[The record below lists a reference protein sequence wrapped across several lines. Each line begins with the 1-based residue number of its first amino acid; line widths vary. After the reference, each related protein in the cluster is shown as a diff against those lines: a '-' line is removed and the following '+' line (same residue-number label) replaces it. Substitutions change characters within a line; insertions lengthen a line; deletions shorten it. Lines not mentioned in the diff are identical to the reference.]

1 MKKALSL
8 AMAAAMIVVTLSAC
22 STGTPAS
29 SATPVS
35 STGSAA
41 DSATPASSPSSSAE
55 TVSHDPFEKYG
66 TPVTLMAVL
75 GADAPEETSVPA
87 GMTPETNTFIQ
98 ICKDKLNVNIEF
110 LWVTTTEQ
118 YQQKLQLSMSSGQ
131 MPDIFKAGIKEG
143 ADAFQRLINTGSLA
157 DLTQAYND
165 YALEDVK
172 NDFKQADNLPLET
185 ATRDGKLYGIPYWAD
200 TRQDVQILYI
210 RQDWLDN
217 LKLQPPKTMQDVE
230 NIARAFVK
238 DDPDQ
243 NGQADTYGLGAT
255 KNTIDAWFGG
265 LTPFFYGYHA
275 YPNAWIKDST
285 GNLVYGAIQPE
296 MKNALAALQSWYS
309 EGLLDREF
317 ATKDENQVLEDVAGG
332 KIGLLFGSW
341 WQSNMP
347 QLFQIAGKDGGPVW
361 KAYPLVSAD
370 SAPVS
375 QAMKRVNVSYYN
387 VVSKQCKNPEA
398 LIKVLNL
405 YWDCLFNKGPET
417 RYGDSVLS
425 KNGFVYNYIPVD
437 IYPGA
442 TQHTDFVVVNQAL
455 DADDPSLIIT
465 QEEQKCYDY
474 AKNYLASK
482 KTGQDWGYYYSR
494 IAKDGAW
501 AVTEDIFNQGNFVY
515 NEFFGPTP
523 KTQAEKGET
532 LQSMRTQTFLG
543 IIMGAPVS
551 GFDKFVTDWKSL
563 GGDQITIEVN
573 EWYQQNK

>member
-8 AMAAAMIVVTLSAC
+8 AMAVVMIVLSVTLSAC
-22 STGTPAS
+22 SNSSSNSTPAS
-29 SATPVS
+29 SV
-35 STGSAA
+35 
-41 DSATPASSPSSSAE
+41 TPASSSGSSAE
-55 TVSHDPFEKYG
+55 TVSHDPFEKYS
-66 TPVTLMAVL
+66 TPVTLTAVL

-98 ICKDKLNVNIEF
+98 ICKDKLNVDIQF
-110 LWVTTTEQ
+110 LWATTTAQ
-118 YQQKLQLSMSSGQ
+118 YEQKLQLSMSSGQ
-131 MPDIFKAGIKEG
+131 MPDILEAEG
-143 ADAFQRLINTGSLA
+143 DTFQRLINTDSLA

-165 YALEDVK
+165 YALEDIK
-172 NDFKQADNLPLET
+172 NDFKQADDLPLEA
-185 ATRDGKLYGIPYWAD
+185 ATRDGKIYGIPYWSD
-200 TRQDVQILYI
+200 TRQDLQILYI

-217 LKLQPPKTMQDVE
+217 LNLQPPKTMQDVE

-243 NGQADTYGLGAT
+243 NGNADTYGLGAT
-255 KNTIDAWFGG
+255 KNTISAWFAG
-265 LTPFFYGYHA
+265 LAPFFFAYHA
-275 YPNAWIKDST
+275 YPNTWPKDST

-296 MKNALAALQSWYS
+296 TKNALAALQSWYS

-317 ATKDENQVLEDVAGG
+317 ATKDENQILEDVAGG

-347 QLFQIAGKDGGPVW
+347 QLFQIADKDGGPVW

-370 SAPVS
+370 STPVS
-375 QAMKRVNVSYYN
+375 QAMNRVNVSYYN
-387 VVSKQCKNPEA
+387 VVTKQCKNPEA
-398 LIKVLNL
+398 MIKVLNL
-405 YWDCLFNKGPET
+405 YWDCLFNKDPET
-417 RYGDSVLS
+417 RYGDSVLP
-425 KNGFVYNYIPVD
+425 KNGFVHNYIPVD

-455 DADDPSLIIT
+455 DANDPSLIIT

-501 AVTEDIFNQGNFVY
+501 GVTEDIYNQGNFVY
-515 NEFFGPTP
+515 NEFFGPT
-523 KTQAEKGET
+523 TQTAVKKGET
-532 LQSMRTQTFLG
+532 LSSMKAEVFLN
-543 IIMGAPVS
+543 IIMGAPIS
-551 GFDKFVTDWKSL
+551 EFDKFVTDWKSL
-563 GGDQITIEVN
+563 GGDEITKEVN
-573 EWYQQNK
+573 DWYQKNKTT